1 MCIERNRDIL
11 FGRGGEKAAVAV
23 TSATAAAMQL
33 VLPNPTTL
41 AIPATA
47 GLVHCGSSWPFKRR
61 GDPNPADI
69 QAGLRPRECSLADN
83 PIKRET
89 IAMPEQ

>member
-1 MCIERNRDIL
+1 MGLNPVLIWQDNCFMCIERNRDIL
-11 FGRGGEKAAVAV
+11 FGRGGEKLRLTV

-47 GLVHCGSSWPFKRR
+47 GLVHLLLTLVGAIMH
-61 GDPNPADI
+61 DV
-69 QAGLRPRECSLADN
+69 QATGFDLRLS
-83 PIKRET
+83 
-89 IAMPEQ
+89 

>member
-11 FGRGGEKAAVAV
+11 FGRGGEKLRLTV

-47 GLVHCGSSWPFKRR
+47 GLVHGPLTLPQGERVL
-61 GDPNPADI
+61 P
-69 QAGLRPRECSLADN
+69 LVRPYD
-83 PIKRET
+83 
-89 IAMPEQ
+89 